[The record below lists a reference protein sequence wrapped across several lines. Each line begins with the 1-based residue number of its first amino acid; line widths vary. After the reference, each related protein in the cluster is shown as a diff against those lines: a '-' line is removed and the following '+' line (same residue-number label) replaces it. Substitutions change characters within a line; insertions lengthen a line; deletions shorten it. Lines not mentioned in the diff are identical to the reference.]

1 MSRSYDTGLSKAV
14 LRVSFLGLPL
24 WTIAAC
30 LLQRSEQRIVL
41 YVLLYFSPL
50 QPKRNPLVSR
60 ALPGHTLSLWFT
72 IYHSGL
78 SAA

>member
-1 MSRSYDTGLSKAV
+1 MSRLYATGLSKAV
-14 LRVSFLGLPL
+14 LRVIFLGLPL

-50 QPKRNPLVSR
+50 QPKRNPLVSIQTH
-60 ALPGHTLSLWFT
+60 LHTEKQSQ
-72 IYHSGL
+72 
-78 SAA
+78 